1 MSHPAFSTRK
11 TNSIPVHLV
20 DSRDFKDGKT
30 SIPEFAREWADRTGF
45 YGKKGTLCLV
55 PDGSAGSRGIACALY
70 GLGDDPRALDAG
82 RLPRLLPEGN
92 WHFADAAP
100 DATLSSLGW
109 LLGAY
114 RYDRYRKDAPWKAR
128 LVPGADIDTAAIS
141 GIADSVFLARDL
153 INTPTNDLGP
163 AELEAAIRK
172 LAGEFKAK
180 VGSIV
185 GDKLLEKNFPMV
197 HAVGRA
203 SASAPRIVEFK
214 WGKASDP
221 KVTLVGKGVCFD
233 SGGLNIKPGDSMA
246 LMKKDMG
253 GAANILALARMIMAA
268 RLPVR
273 LRVIIA
279 AVENSISANAFR
291 PGDILNSRKGTTVEI
306 GNTDAEGRL
315 ILGDA
320 LAWGDEEA
328 PQIMID
334 MATLTGAARIA
345 LGPDLPAMFSD
356 DDGFCADMMAS
367 GASVEDPVWRLPL
380 WKGYRA
386 GLSSNIA
393 NISHIGKGPQGG
405 SITAALFLQHFV
417 EKARTWA
424 HFDIF
429 AWAAAEKPSC
439 PIGGEAQAIRAIF
452 EVMKS
457 RFPVA

>member
-1 MSHPAFSTRK
+1 MSHPAFSSRK
-11 TNSIPVHLV
+11 SKSLPVHLV
-20 DSRDFKDGKT
+20 QSSAFRDGTAPLPDV
-30 SIPEFAREWADRTGF
+30 ARNWAEKAGFTGR
-45 YGKKGTLCLV
+45 KGSLCLV
-55 PDGSAGSRGIACALY
+55 PDAGSQGRAIACALY
-70 GLGDDPRALDAG
+70 GLGDDPRSLDAG
-82 RLPRLLPEGN
+82 RLPRILPEGN
-92 WHFADAAP
+92 WHIADGAP
-100 DATLSSLGW
+100 DPALASLGW

-114 RYDRYRKDAPWKAR
+114 RYDRYRKPAPWKAQ
-128 LVPGADIDTAAIS
+128 LVPGADIDTAAL
-141 GIADSVFLARDL
+141 GAIAQSVFLARDL

-163 AELEAAIRK
+163 AELEAAIRN
-172 LAGEFKAK
+172 LAGEFKAR
-180 VGSIV
+180 VTAIV
-185 GDKLLEKNFPMV
+185 GDKLIERNFPMV

-203 SASAPRIVEFK
+203 SASAPRIVEFR

-253 GAANILALARMIMAA
+253 GAANVLALARMIMSAG
-268 RLPVR
+268 LPVR

-279 AVENSISANAFR
+279 AVENAISANAFR
-291 PGDILNSRKGTTVEI
+291 PGDILNSRKGSTVEI

-328 PQIMID
+328 PQLMID

-345 LGPDLPAMFSD
+345 LGPDLPAMFCD
-356 DDGFCADMMAS
+356 DDAFCADMMMA
-367 GASVEDPVWRLPL
+367 GAAVEDPVWRLPL
-380 WKGYRA
+380 WKGYRQ

-393 NISHIGKGPQGG
+393 DISHIGKGPQGG

-417 EKARTWA
+417 EKAETWA

-452 EVMKS
+452 EVIRT
-457 RFPVA
+457 RFPAA

>member
-20 DSRDFKDGKT
+20 DSRDFKSGKA
-30 SIPEFAREWADRTGF
+30 SLPGFAIDWAKRTGF
-45 YGKKGTLCLV
+45 SGKKGTLCLV
-55 PDGSAGSRGIACALY
+55 PDGSAGGNGIACALF

-253 GAANILALARMIMAA
+253 GAANILALARMIMTA

-417 EKARTWA
+417 EKAKTWA